1 MRGLSAETQK
11 ALLLSVGSHRTQR
24 PLSPIE
30 VGQALSDSA
39 KAGSSFKEL
48 AGTLHLD
55 GTSMVTRFTRL
66 LALSPQ
72 IQHLVGWGQSKSTVG
87 FTVASELARLKQEP
101 DQIRAC
107 HAALEYQLS
116 SSEVKQIVQLRLRN
130 EKAIEDC
137 IAQVLEQRPK
147 IKKVYLFIGAVAS
160 SELVS
165 ALKQLRQSQR
175 DELLRR
181 VLQERYP
188 ELRAFE
194 SRLGTERFTIAGD
207 EAVANV
213 LNSDR
218 ENFEIAVNTELAR
231 KMELQ

>member
-1 MRGLSAETQK
+1 M
-11 ALLLSVGSHRTQR
+11 GSHRIQR

-39 KAGSSFKEL
+39 KAGSSLKEL
-48 AGTLHLD
+48 ADTLHFD
-55 GTSMVTRFTRL
+55 GTSMVTRFMRL

-72 IQHLVGWGQSKSTVG
+72 IQHLVGWGQSKSTIG
-87 FTVASELARLKQEP
+87 FTVASELARLKQEH
-101 DQIRAC
+101 DQIRVC
-107 HAALEYQLS
+107 HSALEYQLS

-130 EKAIEDC
+130 QKPIEDC

-147 IKKVYLFIGAVAS
+147 IRKVYLFIGALAS

-165 ALKQLRQSQR
+165 ALKLLRQNQR
-175 DELLRR
+175 DELLRK

-188 ELRAFE
+188 TLPAFE
-194 SRLGTERFTIAGD
+194 GRLGTERFTIAGD

-218 ENFEIAVNTELAR
+218 ENFEVSVNTELSR
-231 KMELQ
+231 KIKLQ